1 MVSYILTLQAGK
13 AGFTFRAS
21 TVARMGADLG
31 FVITCATSCFALLA
45 LFLRFVRKPR
55 PVFDSLRNNAY
66 GMYVV
71 HYAIVSWIQLSI
83 LPLPLTALGK
93 ATLAVA
99 ATVLLSWA
107 TTAALLRVPALR
119 HVL

>member
-1 MVSYILTLQAGK
+1 MRSRPPLPIVPFELHPVFI
-13 AGFTFRAS
+13 
-21 TVARMGADLG
+21 
-31 FVITCATSCFALLA
+31 ALLA

-55 PVFDSLRNNAY
+55 TVFDSLRKNAY

-99 ATVLLSWA
+99 AN
-107 TTAALLRVPALR
+107 VPQR
-119 HVL
+119 NGNQ